1 MVNAVVHAL
10 GFAQLP
16 LEPLGFELR
25 QPVAKS
31 LDGTVA
37 WWHGPLAYS
46 AGCHRH
52 WGPTGGANVRADL
65 LATAPPLQYP
75 GAALLRSFLRTHGT
89 SGAGAAQRW
98 WPAGLRSADRRHAPG
113 PKRAGN
119 THH

>member
-31 LDGTVA
+31 VDGTVA
-37 WWHGPLAYS
+37 WWNGPLAYS

-52 WGPTGGANVRADL
+52 WGPTGGVNVSADL
-65 LATAPPLQYP
+65 VATTPPLQYP
-75 GAALLRSFLRTHGT
+75 GEALLRSFLRTQGT
-89 SGAGAAQRW
+89 SGAGEAPRAWAA
-98 WPAGLRSADRRHAPG
+98 GCRSA
-113 PKRAGN
+113 
-119 THH
+119 